1 MALDGY
7 ISTVSDG
14 SGEVVRAVAL
24 QRAMP
29 RPGSLRLATGLGR
42 GKRHAPRGTIAVRKD
57 RARSVWC
64 ALGMPDNQKIFRSLT
79 VLHSSL
85 WSRGPSRGQ
94 SISPA

>member
-29 RPGSLRLATGLGR
+29 RPGGLGP